1 MNKSEEIAAWKAF
14 AASMPP
20 DSTYSGAWIEEQIEF
35 ISADIRV
42 DFPVG
47 FRAASMREAED
58 IRAAAMGEAHEI
70 REDADATRAKAE
82 EQAGRAIERAQGE
95 AAEILRKAH
104 AAADLIRGRA
114 LAAIREAT
122 RTLEA

>member
-35 ISADIRV
+35 ISADIRA

-70 REDADATRAKAE
+70 REDARQRASDE
-82 EQAGRAIERAQGE
+82 AGRIVDE
-95 AAEILRKAH
+95 ARQKA
-104 AAADLIRGRA
+104 DRIRA
-114 LAAIREAT
+114 LVLHSLREAT